1 MPHAPHRILA
11 VALPLA
17 LLLALALASS
27 PALAQYKWKDSRGQI
42 HISDQPPPRD
52 IPDKDVLQRPK
63 PRRLSSNEAPGP
75 ASAAASA
82 PTARLT
88 MMPSERNDPEL
99 EQRRSRAEA
108 ELKAQ
113 AKADEARAA
122 EIRADNCRRARQH
135 LATLSAGTRLV
146 RTNEKGERMV
156 IDDQLRASEMAQARG
171 VMASDCR

>member
-108 ELKAQ
+108 
-113 AKADEARAA
+113 
-122 EIRADNCRRARQH
+122 
-135 LATLSAGTRLV
+135 GTQGTGQGR
-146 RTNEKGERMV
+146 
-156 IDDQLRASEMAQARG
+156 
-171 VMASDCR
+171 